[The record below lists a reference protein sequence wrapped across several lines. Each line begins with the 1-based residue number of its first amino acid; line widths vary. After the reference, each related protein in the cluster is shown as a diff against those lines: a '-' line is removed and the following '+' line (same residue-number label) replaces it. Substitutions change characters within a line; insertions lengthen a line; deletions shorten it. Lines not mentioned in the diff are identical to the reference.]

1 MHVYLFFALC
11 ILMLL
16 QIETAREGKQLF
28 EYLEK
33 HHSFKLEDLDTLY
46 DYAKF
51 QYECGNYSGNV
62 ILDFPTSNVTQL
74 IGSFVISKLNN

>member
-1 MHVYLFFALC
+1 L
-11 ILMLL
+11 ILLL

-33 HHSFKLEDLDTLY
+33 HHAFKIEDLDTLY

-51 QYECGNYSGNV
+51 QYECGNYSGKNIN
-62 ILDFPTSNVTQL
+62 ILSIVTRYCIIHRWVKTQL
-74 IGSFVISKLNN
+74 W